1 MAQRMNA
8 VKVATM
14 PRRGTTP
21 AHSRRPQ
28 RDRRGARVAAGVALA
43 LLLVSPVTGLAVV
56 INRILATVDGEPI
69 TVRDLERFMTA
80 NIRGRQLGAA
90 NQAAVLDAVI
100 MDRIVT
106 KEASAQGLVVR
117 DQDVDR
123 YIEAIKERN
132 RITDEQLQQALQQQ
146 NISMDH
152 YRQQIREEIQRQQL
166 VSREIGGKVS
176 VTPEDIQRYYETHRE
191 EFTTAERMEVAHI
204 VFILRPDATPDQVAA
219 TLARAED
226 VRRQI
231 AGGADFAEMAAR
243 YTEDGSGPHGGNLGW
258 FKAGE
263 LLEPLERVASQLKV
277 GEVSQPVR
285 TPVGVHLIKLLALE
299 GESQE
304 SLDAHADEIK
314 QRLYAEA
321 LDERYRKWVDED
333 LRKRHHVEMR

>member
-1 MAQRMNA
+1 MAQRVNAMN
-8 VKVATM
+8 VAT
-14 PRRGTTP
+14 TTRSGAPP
-21 AHSRRPQ
+21 ARSRR
-28 RDRRGARVAAGVALA
+28 ARVARIGAGLALA
-43 LLLVSPVTGLAVV
+43 TVLGWPAAGHAVV

-69 TVRDLERFMTA
+69 TVRDVERFTTA
-80 NIRGRQLGAA
+80 NLRGRQLSTA

-146 NISMDH
+146 GISMDR

-176 VTPEDIQRYYETHRE
+176 VTPEDVQRYYDAHRE
-191 EFTTAERMEVAHI
+191 EFTTAERIEVAHI
-204 VFILRPDATPDQVAA
+204 LFVLRPDATGDQIAA
-219 TLARAED
+219 AMARAED
-226 VRRQI
+226 VRTRV
-231 AGGADFAEMAAR
+231 AGGADFAELAAQ
-243 YTEDGSGPHGGNLGW
+243 YTEDGSGPQGGNLGW

-263 LLEPLERVASQLKV
+263 LLEPLERAAAQLKV
-277 GEVSQPVR
+277 GQVSPPVR
-285 TPVGVHLIKLLALE
+285 TPVGVHLVKLLARE
-299 GESQE
+299 GESHE

-314 QRLYAEA
+314 QRLYAQA